1 MGAPIR
7 VAPNTAEWPL
17 TQDQATKLLAALES
31 NTEIVNKTLGSIQ
44 GSFSAEGVEFA
55 YHYLAGN
62 LILDIVAVHSFKAKV
77 AGHDAIFDAVND
89 IITKSV

>member
-17 TQDQATKLLAALES
+17 SQDQATKLLSALES
-31 NTEIVNKTLGSIQ
+31 NAEIVNKQIGPVQ

-55 YHYLAGN
+55 YNYLGGN
-62 LILDIVAVHSFKAKV
+62 LFLDIIAVHSFKAKV
-77 AGHDAIFDAVND
+77 AGHDAIFDAVNG
-89 IITKSV
+89 IILKSL